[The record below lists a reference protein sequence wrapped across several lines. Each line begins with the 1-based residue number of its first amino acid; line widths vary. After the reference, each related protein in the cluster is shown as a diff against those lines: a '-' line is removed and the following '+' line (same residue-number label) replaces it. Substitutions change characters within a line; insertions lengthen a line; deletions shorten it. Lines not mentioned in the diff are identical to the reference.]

1 MKNIVI
7 ISILFCFIV
16 SCKKQVSSESSTVSE
31 RVSGIEDTVASSV
44 IEYID
49 ADLAEKIKPAIG
61 DWLKH
66 YNLNISDF
74 QKGSESP
81 MDIDVL
87 KNDTTYPYY
96 RYMEFTKERD
106 VYAPQFYDYSPDKN
120 MYLNILEATFV
131 YLAEDGKY
139 HYAGSDDSQGITLF
153 NRKDKSAVLVTYRG
167 YSDSADAAFWV
178 DNQMF
183 IITGYAAA
191 NDPGEFT
198 LEIYDLKQKTKIRY
212 ILPKEYT
219 AESSYLMTDMKKR
232 KVIID

>member
-1 MKNIVI
+1 MKY
-7 ISILFCFIV
+7 ILCLLLLSFI
-16 SCKKQVSSESSTVSE
+16 SCKKANRLPENDTPVSSENLLVADTIQHIDVRLAE
-31 RVSGIEDTVASSV
+31 RV
-44 IEYID
+44 
-49 ADLAEKIKPAIG
+49 KPALN
-61 DWLKH
+61 DWLK
-66 YNLNISDF
+66 YYDLDISDF
-74 QKGSESP
+74 QKGSEST

-139 HYAGSDDSQGITLF
+139 HYAGSDDSQAITLF

-178 DNQMF
+178 DNQLF
-183 IITGYAAA
+183 IITGYAAV

-198 LEIYDLKQKTKIRY
+198 LEVYDLKEKIKIRY
-212 ILPKEYT
+212 VLPKEYT

-232 KVIID
+232 KVIIDS